1 MFDSFLAEAISI
13 REAMSW
19 IKELGMHS
27 VVVESDSLTVVNAIK
42 HEKSDGSVFGMIIVD
57 CLKLINDIPLCKVS
71 FVKR

>member
-1 MFDSFLAEAISI
+1 
-13 REAMSW
+13 
-19 IKELGMHS
+19 MHS